1 MGCQLNQRAF
11 AVLQAEIERRCA
23 VDPVGQ
29 VQRPIALQ
37 RLERLRSRSG
47 QPLNAE
53 QLRATLDDLF
63 PNFDERVLQRAAKAN
78 RPVNPVWGWLKV
90 GAIATASVVGGVWV
104 LNLPYPM
111 IRYPVANTIPLVLLP
126 SFMSMDHNYRG
137 AIAATEQ
144 ADQLVNQATSAAD
157 LALGATKVKTAQRHL
172 DALPVWFLGYYPQSY
187 CRLFRCGW
195 RFTLDEFQ
203 QARQSVSRMEA
214 KLFQE
219 DNAQTQ
225 LVQAEQALNA
235 AKQAY
240 QTATETTPKQAAL
253 EDWQQGLDVLEVIP
267 RQTLAGRTAQTKL
280 MAYKRDFQDIAG
292 FTADNLRTG
301 NIIQAARLAA
311 ATAQKFSPQTPQTA
325 TEWEEAE
332 KLWKEA
338 IRPLERIKE
347 EDSDYSSAKKLLEEY
362 KEAQTNVSIRL
373 KHEQKSV
380 RAFEQAQTLT
390 QNLLESIPDNAKSL
404 QPREVAKLQEIINE
418 LKKVH
423 KGTTVYD
430 EAQQLLR
437 SAESKLK

>member
-23 VDPVGQ
+23 ADPVGQ

-90 GAIATASVVGGVWV
+90 GAIATAGVVGGVWV

-187 CRLFRCGW
+187 CRFFRCGW

-219 DNAQTQ
+219 NNAQTQ
-225 LVQAEQALNA
+225 LGQAEQTLNA

-311 ATAQKFSPQTPQTA
+311 ATARKFSPQTPQTEA
-325 TEWEEAE
+325 EWREAE

-338 IRPLERIKE
+338 IAILDIKVT
-347 EDSDYSSAKKLLEEY
+347 DPDFVASRKLKADYTESHSKV
-362 KEAQTNVSIRL
+362 QVRL
-373 KHEQKSV
+373 TQEQESV
-380 RAFEQAQTLT
+380 RAFDQAQTLT

-404 QPREVAKLQEIINE
+404 QPRQVAKLQEIINE

-423 KGTTVYD
+423 KGTTVYE

>member
-1 MGCQLNQRAF
+1 
-11 AVLQAEIERRCA
+11 
-23 VDPVGQ
+23 
-29 VQRPIALQ
+29 
-37 RLERLRSRSG
+37 
-47 QPLNAE
+47 
-53 QLRATLDDLF
+53 
-63 PNFDERVLQRAAKAN
+63 
-78 RPVNPVWGWLKV
+78 
-90 GAIATASVVGGVWV
+90 
-104 LNLPYPM
+104 
-111 IRYPVANTIPLVLLP
+111 
-126 SFMSMDHNYRG
+126 
-137 AIAATEQ
+137 
-144 ADQLVNQATSAAD
+144 
-157 LALGATKVKTAQRHL
+157 
-172 DALPVWFLGYYPQSY
+172 
-187 CRLFRCGW
+187 
-195 RFTLDEFQ
+195 
-203 QARQSVSRMEA
+203 MEA

-219 DNAQTQ
+219 NNAQTQ

-240 QTATETTPKQAAL
+240 QTATDTTQKQAAL
-253 EDWQQGLDVLEVIP
+253 KDWQQAIDVLAVIP

-325 TEWEEAE
+325 KEWIEAE
-332 KLWKEA
+332 ELWKDA
-338 IRPLERIKE
+338 IKPLGGIKE

-362 KEAQTNVSIRL
+362 KVAQTNVRIRL
-373 KHEQKSV
+373 TQEQESV
-380 RAFEQAQTLT
+380 QAFEQAQTLT

-404 QPREVAKLQEIINE
+404 QLRQVAKLQEIINE